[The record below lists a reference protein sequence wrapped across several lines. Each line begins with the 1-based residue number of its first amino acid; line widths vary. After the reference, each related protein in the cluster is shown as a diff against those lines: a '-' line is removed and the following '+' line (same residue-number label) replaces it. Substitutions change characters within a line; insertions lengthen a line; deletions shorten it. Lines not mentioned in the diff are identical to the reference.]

1 MDFLTA
7 LEQLDLESTQ
17 PQTDATDSAAVVVLA
32 FRCKCIENSANQ
44 DELYGIKFQGC
55 ALKSGYY
62 SISYKVVMMLYNSAV
77 SHITAF

>member
-32 FRCKCIENSANQ
+32 FRCKCIE
-44 DELYGIKFQGC
+44 
-55 ALKSGYY
+55 
-62 SISYKVVMMLYNSAV
+62 
-77 SHITAF
+77 ITAILIIRWTVTQKAVTLKIWNIYIFDVSVTASLLFLV